1 MPIKNVDAE
10 TSRLWIDEMNERRA
24 KAGLQ
29 PIPSA
34 KDYISQRIEEIS
46 AAVDQMTA
54 EETLDATVTLFA
66 DLREKQEE
74 IKRLSAKLAKLSDTL
89 SFEVLP
95 DLFAR
100 TNTVSPYNHVRG
112 KFVLATRTNASVKE
126 GMKESAFEW
135 LEQNNLGSIIIRTI
149 PWQTLG
155 ATAADLQKE
164 GRELP
169 TDKFEVSSRVYT
181 RFTPKGKKDE

>member
-1 MPIKNVDAE
+1 MPKKVTDSPNRILRDELNAMHE
-10 TSRLWIDEMNERRA
+10 TIESLTQQVENIAARGGLDE
-24 KAGLQ
+24 
-29 PIPSA
+29 
-34 KDYISQRIEEIS
+34 
-46 AAVDQMTA
+46 
-54 EETLDATVTLFA
+54 TVNLFA
-66 DLREKQEE
+66 DIRDRQDQ